1 MLFGFL
7 KISLCPELCVYTAK
21 ISKSKDFFLS
31 EIVIVITFIQTLGE
45 WKWSDKYCWKDN
57 LKKKISWLF
66 PVCTADWTK
75 ARAFKFI
82 SILSWPHSPGWAQF
96 DGEAAAGISFMQG
109 RCESLCCTR
118 VTQHLTSAEYFGG
131 KPSESQ
137 TLPALSSQNSGSS
150 SSEGWLRVQI
160 STSKAGFFNNFME
173 ESSRKD
179 TISKEK
185 GRSTADNFVR
195 GLLVLFPVKVSPEF
209 PISAE
214 GHELL
219 GTKSQEIFRFT
230 NFDKRVFVFC
240 SGIVL

>member
-1 MLFGFL
+1 MFFS
-7 KISLCPELCVYTAK
+7 SLYCRLNK
-21 ISKSKDFFLS
+21 GKS
-31 EIVIVITFIQTLGE
+31 
-45 WKWSDKYCWKDN
+45 
-57 LKKKISWLF
+57 
-66 PVCTADWTK
+66 
-75 ARAFKFI
+75 I
-82 SILSWPHSPGWAQF
+82 SIYQHLSWPHSPGWVQF

-109 RCESLCCTR
+109 RCESLCYTH
-118 VTQHLTSAEYFGG
+118 VTQHLTRAEYLWE

-160 STSKAGFFNNFME
+160 STSKAGFLNNFME
-173 ESSRKD
+173 KSSRKD

-185 GRSTADNFVR
+185 GQSTADNFVR
-195 GLLVLFPVKVSPEF
+195 GLLGFFHVKVSPEF
-209 PISAE
+209 PTSAE

-219 GTKSQEIFRFT
+219 GTKSQESFRYI